1 MKKLLVAFCS
11 VLILTMAA
19 ACEKKEQQSPHGA
32 GGAPQHFTNYEKEAE
47 ILKSLLKDEPKNV
60 NALVRLG
67 NLYMDAKRFPEAIDA
82 YSKALEVDPSN
93 VDVRVD
99 MGTCYRS
106 SGRSDRA
113 VEEYR
118 KALEYNPRHLNAHM
132 NLAVVLAYDFG
143 KREEAI
149 KEFEAALEIDPSSPN
164 AAAIRQE
171 IERLKAGG

>member
-1 MKKLLVAFCS
+1 MKKTLLAFCA
-11 VLILTMAA
+11 VLVLAVVA
-19 ACEKKEQQSPHGA
+19 SCKKEEPQAPA
-32 GGAPQHFTNYEKEAE
+32 GPVGMPQHFTSYEKEAE
-47 ILKSLLKDEPKNV
+47 ILKSLLKDEPGNL

-67 NLYMDAKRFPEAIDA
+67 NLNMDAKKYPEAIDA
-82 YSKALEVDPSN
+82 YSKALEVDPAN

-99 MGTCYRS
+99 MGTCYRY

-118 KALEYNPRHLNAHM
+118 KALEQNPRHFNAHM

-143 KREEAI
+143 KRDEAI
-149 KEFEAALEIDPSSPN
+149 KEFEAALALDPASPN
-164 AAAIRQE
+164 AGAIRAE